1 VSGFWSAPA
10 QKLDKIAGSK
20 RRASAKTLGARVGR
34 VLERS
39 KMGKFV
45 RWDVLDGRLSWSF
58 DQDKIVAEKL
68 FDGCYIVVVRC
79 PKRRW
84 LRAK

>member
-1 VSGFWSAPA
+1 L
-10 QKLDKIAGSK
+10 QRKIADSK

-39 KMGKFV
+39 KMGKFA
-45 RWDVLDGRLSWSF
+45 RWDVRDGRLSWNF
-58 DQDKIVAEKL
+58 DQDKIVTRNSSMAVTL
-68 FDGCYIVVVRC
+68 LVVRC